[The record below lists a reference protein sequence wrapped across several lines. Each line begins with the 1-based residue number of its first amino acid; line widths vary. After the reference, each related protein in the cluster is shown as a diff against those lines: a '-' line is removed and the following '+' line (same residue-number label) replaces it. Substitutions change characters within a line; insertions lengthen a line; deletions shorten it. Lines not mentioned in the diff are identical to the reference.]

1 MHGLSLYDFYKKEL
15 RRIAWGLQYR
25 SKVTLKKERQLKL
38 DIIKGLSFL
47 DEADSKLF
55 VNELINSLESHKARQ
70 IITKIYVEN
79 KSEKETAY
87 EMNITQQGVN
97 KWKQKFLKL
106 LSQNSNLWS

>member
-15 RRIAWGLQYR
+15 RRIAWRLQYR
-25 SKVTLKKERQLKL
+25 SKVTLTREGQLKL
-38 DIIKGLSFL
+38 DIIKGSSFL
-47 DEADSKLF
+47 DEADSRLF
-55 VNELINSLESHKARQ
+55 VTELINSLESPKARQ

-79 KSEKETAY
+79 KSEKEIAS

-97 KWKQKFLKL
+97 KWKRKSLKL